1 MSSVRQSAI
10 NGFNEFIQTQKE
22 LLIDKEVLFSLITF
36 NHNKFVDIV
45 RQNLQTISELS
56 LEEYVPYGSTALL
69 DTIGQTIDQTGYLLF
84 STPQEERPQK
94 VIVAIITDG
103 EQNSSK
109 EYSNDRIKQMI
120 EHQTTKY
127 SWQFMFLSSDLK
139 AVDDAIKYYGINTM
153 NTFNFV
159 SGSAGFYGAD
169 SGYSQL
175 SNKLYRSIYN
185 VDLDEKDKDIN
196 KHSSDKRTTISKSQ
210 LT

>member
-1 MSSVRQSAI
+1 
-10 NGFNEFIQTQKE
+10 
-22 LLIDKEVLFSLITF
+22 
-36 NHNKFVDIV
+36 
-45 RQNLQTISELS
+45 
-56 LEEYVPYGSTALL
+56 
-69 DTIGQTIDQTGYLLF
+69 
-84 STPQEERPQK
+84 
-94 VIVAIITDG
+94 
-103 EQNSSK
+103 
-109 EYSNDRIKQMI
+109 
-120 EHQTTKY
+120 
-127 SWQFMFLSSDLK
+127 MFLSSDLK